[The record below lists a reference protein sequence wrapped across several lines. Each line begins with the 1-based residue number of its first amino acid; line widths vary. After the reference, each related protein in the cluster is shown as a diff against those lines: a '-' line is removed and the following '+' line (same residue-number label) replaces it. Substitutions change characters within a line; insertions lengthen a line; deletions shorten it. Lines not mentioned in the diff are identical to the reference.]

1 MPCDTPKSEFNKVLW
16 TQDIAGISSGFGGV
30 SAATDA
36 L

>member
-1 MPCDTPKSEFNKVLW
+1 MPCDTRKSEFNKVLRA
-16 TQDIAGISSGFGGV
+16 QDITGISSGFGGV